1 MSDEYKTNLNKATNQ
16 NFQLIFPKIP
26 TEATIRG
33 SEILTLNIHG
43 TVVPSMTLGTV
54 ENSWQGGQYPMAIAP
69 ITYEPW
75 YTNFEVDS
83 DFDNWHK
90 LYKWINYINN
100 NKDTYDR
107 NPGNYW
113 VDATLHLVDNFDKP
127 VLNVGIYNIFPTM
140 LGEISLSYREG
151 ETNVQSSVS
160 FAYTRYDVLMIPK
173 S

>member
-1 MSDEYKTNLNKATNQ
+1 MVEEYKTNLNKATNQ
-16 NFQLIFPKIP
+16 NFQLIFPKLP
-26 TEATIRG
+26 TESTIRG

-43 TVVPSMTLGTV
+43 TVVPSMTLDTV
-54 ENSWQGGQYPMAIAP
+54 QLDWQGGHYPMAKAP
-69 ITYEPW
+69 VTFEPW

-83 DFDNWHK
+83 NFDNWHK

-100 NKDTYDR
+100 NKDNYDR
-107 NPGNYW
+107 NPSNYW

-160 FAYTRYDVLMIPK
+160 FAYTRFSVLDI
-173 S
+173 SQS

>member
-1 MSDEYKTNLNKATNQ
+1 MVREYKTNLNKATNQ
-16 NFQLIFPKIP
+16 NFQLIFPKLP
-26 TEATIRG
+26 TETTIRG

-43 TVVPSMTLGTV
+43 TVVPSMTLDTV
-54 ENSWQGGQYPMAIAP
+54 QHNWQGGQYPMAKAP
-69 ITYEPW
+69 ITFEPW

-83 DFDNWHK
+83 NFDNWHK
-90 LYKWINYINN
+90 LYKWINFINN
-100 NKDTYDR
+100 NKDNYDR

-160 FAYTRYDVLMIPK
+160 FAYTRFDVLDIHQ